1 MLIFMIILLN
11 HYVPHFVQLK
21 AGAADKYDCKTSEE
35 PSIQLAGMIKLSSKN
50 KY

>member
-21 AGAADKYDCKTSEE
+21 AGAADKYDCKTSEGAIY
-35 PSIQLAGMIKLSSKN
+35 PTGRNDKAV
-50 KY
+50 